1 MAVFISGGKG
11 HIGSYMARMLAEAGE
26 EVLVYD
32 ILEEMPDVLAPV
44 SGKITFID
52 GDILDFEGLHE
63 VFRRYG
69 TRIDGIV
76 HTVGVMGEMVLE
88 NPHYYAGLNI
98 NGTLNMLELAR
109 RFEVPKLVYTSTGAV
124 YGEVPGVASEAGN
137 PPAPAD
143 LYGATKLASELL
155 GRQYAAVYNLDVRIG
170 RVYFIYGPGK
180 LPSRFV
186 RLYRLTFGALEGL
199 KGLAAERGADQKLD
213 FTYIED
219 AARGLVLL
227 YQVEKPPHAVYN
239 IATGQ
244 AAAVGEVA
252 ELAARY
258 SHFHCRATI
267 GPGALMPR
275 AEALDIS
282 RARKELGFEP
292 RVSLEEGIERYA
304 AWLKEAVS

>member
-1 MAVFISGGKG
+1 
-11 HIGSYMARMLAEAGE
+11 MARTLAEAGE

-32 ILEEMPDVLAPV
+32 IAPALPDVLAPV
-44 SGKITFID
+44 REKITFIE
-52 GDILDFEGLHE
+52 GDVLNFRQLEE
-63 VFRRYG
+63 VFRDCG
-69 TRIDGIV
+69 GRIEGIV
-76 HTVGVMGEMVLE
+76 HTVGIMGEIVLE
-88 NPHYYAGLNI
+88 DPRRNAGLNI
-98 NGTLNMLELAR
+98 NGTLNLLEIAR
-109 RFEVPKLVYTSTGAV
+109 LFGVPKLVYTSTGAV
-124 YGEVPGVASEAGN
+124 YGDVPGTASEAGN

-143 LYGATKLASELL
+143 LYAATKAASELL
-155 GRQYAAVYNLDVRIG
+155 CGQYAAAFGLDVRIG

-199 KGLAAERGADQKLD
+199 AGLEAERGADQRLD

-227 YQVEKPPHAVYN
+227 YQAESPPHAVYN
-239 IATGQ
+239 IATGRSTS
-244 AAAVGEVA
+244 VGEAA

-258 SHFHCRATI
+258 SPFRCRAEI
-267 GPGALMPR
+267 GPGTLMPR

-282 RARKELGFEP
+282 RARAELGYEP
-292 RVSLEEGIERYA
+292 RVSLEEGVRRYA